1 MKKTARLSLFLMFG
15 VLLLAALACK
25 QSGEIITSAEA
36 TQRAVPSVT
45 PTQEILEAEG
55 AEFTP
60 GDDIVFAG
68 KGFLIAVHAE
78 PGNPSALSHAA
89 RGDAGV
95 IISSQLYNGEVWYQ
109 VDSVAGDGWV
119 PADSVAAPPEAE
131 E

>member
-1 MKKTARLSLFLMFG
+1 MKKTARISLFLMLG
-15 VLLLAALACK
+15 VLVLAGLACK

-36 TQRAVPSVT
+36 TQRAVPTVT

-55 AEFTP
+55 AEFAP
-60 GDDIVFAG
+60 GDEIIFAG
-68 KGFLIAVHAE
+68 KGYLIAVHAE

-95 IISSQLYNGEVWYQ
+95 IISSQLYKGEVWYQ
-109 VDSVAGDGWV
+109 IDSVAGDGWV
-119 PADSVAAPPEAE
+119 PAESIAAPE

>member
-1 MKKTARLSLFLMFG
+1 MKKTARLSLFLMFA

-36 TQRAVPSVT
+36 TQRAIPTIT

-55 AEFTP
+55 AEFVA
-60 GDDIVFAG
+60 GDEIVFAG
-68 KGFLIAVHAE
+68 KGFLISVHAE
-78 PGNPSALSHAA
+78 PGTPTALSHAA

-109 VDSVAGDGWV
+109 IKSVAGDGWV
-119 PADSVAAPPEAE
+119 PAESIAAAE